1 MSSRQPPT
9 FLIADAD
16 TNTRNLLAEVLR
28 SAGFFMITQAR
39 DGNELLERTAELG
52 PRIVITTSRLPG
64 LSGLDYTRLIRAGHK
79 EVSRQTSIIVMTDT
93 PTKVFLD
100 AAQQAGVDEM
110 LARPFSSKSVIVRVQ
125 SVIERP
131 REFIDCA
138 VYVGPCRRRRMIDDY
153 NGPMRRFVDPLG
165 DPQHAAPWEF
175 ETNRVAV
182 RACVKKISELTVG
195 LTPGDRRKLREIYF
209 AVKEAE
215 LLADNTKDLMMGDA
229 ARSLGRY
236 ITAIG
241 STGLPD
247 AEVLTTHIDAMHT
260 LGILTSEHHQERE
273 DLITGLKKVVD
284 KKLARIKAA

>member
-1 MSSRQPPT
+1 MSRATTPT

-16 TNTRNLLAEVLR
+16 THTRNLLAEVLR
-28 SAGFFMITQAR
+28 SAGYFMITQAR
-39 DGNELLERTAELG
+39 DGYELLERTVELT

-79 EVSRQTSIIVMTDT
+79 EVPRESSIIVMTDT

-125 SVIERP
+125 SVLERP

-138 VYVGPCRRRRMIDDY
+138 VYVGPCRRRRMLEDY
-153 NGPMRRFVDPLG
+153 NGPLRRFVDPIG
-165 DPQHAAPWEF
+165 DPDHVAPWEF

-182 RACVKKISELTVG
+182 RACVRKISELTVG

-215 LLADNTKDLMMGDA
+215 SLADDTKDLMMGEA

-241 STGLPD
+241 STGIPD
-247 AEVLTTHIDAMHT
+247 TEVLTTHIDAMHT
-260 LGILTSEHHQERE
+260 LGILSSEHHTERE
-273 DLITGLKKVVD
+273 DLIKGLKKVVD
-284 KKLARIKAA
+284 KKLARLKVA

>member
-1 MSSRQPPT
+1 MSGRHQPS

-16 TNTRNLLAEVLR
+16 TNTRGLLAEVLR

-39 DGNELLERTAELG
+39 DGNELLERTAEYH

-165 DPQHAAPWEF
+165 DTEHEAPWEK
-175 ETNRVAV
+175 EPHRVAV

-215 LLADNTKDLMMGDA
+215 SLAEGSQDVMMGEA

-241 STGLPD
+241 STGTPD
-247 AEVLTTHIDAMHT
+247 SEVLTTHIDAMHT
-260 LGILTSEHHQERE
+260 LGMLTSEHHVERE
-273 DLITGLKKVVD
+273 NLIKGLKKVVD
-284 KKLARIKAA
+284 KKLARLRAA